1 MSFKKSFKGAK
12 SFPDSWTVSYELQV
26 NGRKVVPETEL
37 SITGEAGRFRFI
49 RHVRTGTSE
58 WIDVVGGR
66 KGWTMWRSFDQD
78 RIRTV
83 HWKNKTSK
91 NIIKER
97 KEEKSQNEQ

>member
-12 SFPDSWTVSYELQV
+12 AVPDNWKVSYELQV
-26 NGRKVVPETEL
+26 NGRKIVPETEL

-49 RHVRTGTSE
+49 RHVKTETSE

-66 KGWTMWRSFDQD
+66 KGWTMWRSFNQD

-83 HWKNKTSK
+83 HWKNKTAK

-97 KEEKSQNEQ
+97 KEEKSKNDE